1 MIDLTSIVKSSTFI
15 TICIGIILI
24 SGLMV
29 TIHLIIKNKE
39 KRKQKQNTKELND
52 TLTMEILNEKNSPV
66 VVLPEKESIEKVSI
80 EEKPVVVIDKEEPKI
95 DVVEELSKEV
105 EKSKEDIELLES
117 TKIEEQQVQIAED
130 NQEVNIID
138 EVLDSNPEDNTSE
151 LKEEIKKEETVSKYE
166 VNEEENLVYA
176 PIELDEEEAKEALE
190 KLTMELS
197 LKEQEEQQEELLE
210 EEKNITLTNFERE
223 QEENAIISLDEL
235 MERGR
240 EIYNNNEAIGYDD
253 EGDEP
258 ITIEQLQE
266 RWEKE
271 KQTISQI
278 QLEEKI
284 EEIESNKEE
293 IKENIVVNKTDSIQS
308 TVIVPEKAEIKDNN
322 TETSKVVR
330 KVEFPSILPNKKDV
344 YETKFTNSPIISPVY
359 GIERKKF
366 EEEEKLHP
374 EKINKNDLE
383 LENTANY
390 EKFDEEIKK
399 TNEFIAALKEL
410 QKKLD

>member
-15 TICIGIILI
+15 TLCIGIILI
-24 SGLMV
+24 SGIIV
-29 TIHLIIKNKE
+29 TIYLVIKNKE
-39 KRKQKQNTKELND
+39 KRKQKHNTKELND
-52 TLTMEILNEKNSPV
+52 TLSMEILNEKNNPV
-66 VVLPEKESIEKVSI
+66 VVLPDKESVKAETI
-80 EEKPVVVIDKEEPKI
+80 EEKPVVVIDNEEKKI

-105 EKSKEDIELLES
+105 VKNKEEIELLENIES
-117 TKIEEQQVQIAED
+117 KEQPEQIVENQNEATIIEDVIENKPEEQIV
-130 NQEVNIID
+130 
-138 EVLDSNPEDNTSE
+138 
-151 LKEEIKKEETVSKYE
+151 EEIKEEQKQEEKGSKYE
-166 VNEEENLVYA
+166 INEEEKLVYA
-176 PIELDEEEAKEALE
+176 PIELDEEEAKEELE
-190 KLTMELS
+190 RLTMELS
-197 LKEQEEQQEELLE
+197 LKEQEKEEINE
-210 EEKNITLTNFERE
+210 EEKNITLTNFEKE

-240 EIYNNNEAIGYDD
+240 EIYNNNEMVGYDD

-266 RWEKE
+266 KWEKE

-278 QLEEKI
+278 ELEEKI
-284 EEIESNKEE
+284 EEIEAVKEE
-293 IKENIVVNKTDSIQS
+293 TKENVSVNMTENVQN
-308 TVIVPEKAEIKDNN
+308 TVIVPERAEIKEA
-322 TETSKVVR
+322 TKEKEVVK
-330 KVEFPSILPNKKDV
+330 KVEFPSILPSKKDV

-374 EKINKNDLE
+374 EIINKNDLE

>member
-15 TICIGIILI
+15 TLCIGIILI
-24 SGLMV
+24 SGIIV
-29 TIHLIIKNKE
+29 TIYLVIKNKE
-39 KRKQKQNTKELND
+39 KRKQKHNTKELND
-52 TLTMEILNEKNSPV
+52 TLSMEILNEKNNPV
-66 VVLPEKESIEKVSI
+66 VVLPDKESVKAETI
-80 EEKPVVVIDKEEPKI
+80 EEKPVVVIDSEEKKI

-105 EKSKEDIELLES
+105 VKNKEEIELLENIES
-117 TKIEEQQVQIAED
+117 KEQPEQIVENQNEATIIEDVIENKTEEQIV
-130 NQEVNIID
+130 
-138 EVLDSNPEDNTSE
+138 
-151 LKEEIKKEETVSKYE
+151 EEIKEEPIQEEKGSKYE
-166 VNEEENLVYA
+166 INEEEKLVYA
-176 PIELDEEEAKEALE
+176 PIELDEEEAKEELE
-190 KLTMELS
+190 RLTMELS
-197 LKEQEEQQEELLE
+197 LKETEEEKEEINE
-210 EEKNITLTNFERE
+210 EEKNITLTNFEKE

-240 EIYNNNEAIGYDD
+240 EIYNNNEMVGYDD

-266 RWEKE
+266 KWEKE

-278 QLEEKI
+278 ELEEKI
-284 EEIESNKEE
+284 EEIEAVKEE
-293 IKENIVVNKTDSIQS
+293 TKENVSVNMTENVQN
-308 TVIVPEKAEIKDNN
+308 TVIVPERAEIKEA
-322 TETSKVVR
+322 TKEKEVVK
-330 KVEFPSILPNKKDV
+330 KVEFPSILPSKKDV

-374 EKINKNDLE
+374 EIINKNDLE

>member
-66 VVLPEKESIEKVSI
+66 VVLPEKESVEKVSI

-130 NQEVNIID
+130 NQEVNIIG

-240 EIYNNNEAIGYDD
+240 EIYNNNEAVGYDD

-278 QLEEKI
+278 ELEEKI